1 MKVKASARDGKVLV
15 KMLMQHP
22 METGRRKDKEGN
34 LIPGHYITEVQA
46 THNGETVF
54 HSELGP
60 AVSKDPYLAFSFS
73 GGNSGDS
80 FTVSWVDNEG
90 ATESADVSVR

>member
-1 MKVKASARDGKVLV
+1 MKVKASVRDGMVLV

-22 METGRRKDKEGN
+22 METGRRKNKDGN

-46 THNGETVF
+46 THTGELVF
-54 HSELGP
+54 HGELGP

-73 GGNSGDS
+73 GGASGEN
-80 FTVSWVDNEG
+80 FTVSWVDNMGE
-90 ATESADVSVR
+90 TVSSEFAIR